1 MCLLPEDKNPLEE
14 EEERRRQEEKM
25 TKAKKIM
32 GKMA

>member
-14 EEERRRQEEKM
+14 EEERRCQEEKM